1 MSKGTNKH
9 RVQAGKTYKVSF
21 GVIQTQKIN
30 KAANAVDETPQAF
43 LKTATADKAKAIT
56 GE

>member
-1 MSKGTNKH
+1 MSKRVNKH
-9 RVQAGKTYKVSF
+9 RVQAGKTYKVTF
-21 GVIQTQKIN
+21 GVNQTQKIN
-30 KAANAVDETPQAF
+30 KAANAVDETPQKF